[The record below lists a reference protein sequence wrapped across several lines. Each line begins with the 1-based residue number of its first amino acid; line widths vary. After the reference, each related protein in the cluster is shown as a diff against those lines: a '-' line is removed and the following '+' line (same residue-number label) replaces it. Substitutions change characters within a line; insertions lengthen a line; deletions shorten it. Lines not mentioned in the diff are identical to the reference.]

1 MVSIAAFASVGE
13 RRSWPARLMK
23 SRTLAWL
30 GLISYGIFL
39 WHMVILTDVADQVGV
54 LSPSFSTPVQL
65 AALVVFTAV
74 LAVPVAAVSYYF
86 IERPIL
92 KLKEP
97 RSSKPAAAGAAPP
110 PS

>member
-1 MVSIAAFASVGE
+1 MSRRNEPHNSIAQVE
-13 RRSWPARLMK
+13 RA
-23 SRTLAWL
+23 LAEIRR
-30 GLISYGIFL
+30 G
-39 WHMVILTDVADQVGV
+39 HMVILTDEADQLGV
-54 LSPSFSTPVQL
+54 LSPSFSTPLQL

-74 LAVPVAAVSYYF
+74 GAVPVAAVSYYF

-97 RSSKPAAAGAAPP
+97 RSSKPAAAGQAPP